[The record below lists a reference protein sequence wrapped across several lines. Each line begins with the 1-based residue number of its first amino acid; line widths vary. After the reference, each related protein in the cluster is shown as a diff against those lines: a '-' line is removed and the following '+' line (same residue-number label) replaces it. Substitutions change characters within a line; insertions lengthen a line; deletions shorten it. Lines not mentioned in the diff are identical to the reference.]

1 MLIAEKLRRTNR
13 AEYLLYLWQLEDLLR
28 AYDCNP
34 ERLDEAYLS
43 HFQVSPEE
51 RAKMRQWYADLCHM
65 MLSEGV
71 REKGHLRMS
80 LNVMQTL
87 AELHDKLLASGKF
100 PYYREMYYKV
110 LPLIVELRSKESHQ
124 PQPDEQRPGGLAE
137 LTTCFNALYG
147 VMLLRLQH
155 KPLSQ
160 GTAEAVKTISTWL
173 GQLSDYYLQGVEQQ
187 LDND

>member
-65 MLSEGV
+65 M
-71 REKGHLRMS
+71 
-80 LNVMQTL
+80 Q
-87 AELHDKLLASGKF
+87 
-100 PYYREMYYKV
+100 
-110 LPLIVELRSKESHQ
+110 IVNQ
-124 PQPDEQRPGGLAE
+124 
-137 LTTCFNALYG
+137 N
-147 VMLLRLQH
+147 
-155 KPLSQ
+155 
-160 GTAEAVKTISTWL
+160 
-173 GQLSDYYLQGVEQQ
+173 
-187 LDND
+187 